1 MTDVFISYAHLDNV
15 PFGEEQKR
23 WVDDFHRDLAT
34 RLQHLR
40 RTPVSIW
47 RDPKL
52 LGNDVFGAEIEE
64 RVRDASVLVVVLSP
78 PYSESEWCRKELE
91 LFLRAA
97 EEEQRL
103 QFGNQLVVV
112 KVVKL
117 QVDESAVPERLRSTL
132 GYQFYREDPASG
144 RFRELFL
151 HPDPEIRRQY
161 WPKIDDVAQDLV
173 RLLGACA
180 QAAQP
185 GPPVPP
191 GPTVYLAESTSDV
204 GRERDA
210 VRRELAARGFRVR
223 PEAPLPLRAGEL
235 EQAVDAALQDAVLSV
250 HLLGARYGVVPEGTD
265 RSLVAVQHERASR
278 REIPRVLWIP
288 PGLRTEEEAQRA
300 FLESVR
306 QDPAAGARIDV
317 LEAPLEELKTL
328 VVARLEQPQ
337 PKAPAAAVA
346 RDAALPPF
354 VYVVSDRADA
364 AEMPALEKHLRDA
377 GFEVAQTAFEGDVT
391 QLREDHEET
400 LRVCDAVLVYWG
412 RGDDLWRRAKLR
424 DLIRIRGR
432 GRTQPFVAQAVLLAD
447 PPSPAKDG
455 FTTLEAA
462 VLRDLSAF
470 VRLVKE
476 GRRA

>member
-1 MTDVFISYAHLDNV
+1 MTDVFISYAHLDNI

-64 RVRDASVLVVVLSP
+64 RVKDASVLLVVLSP
-78 PYSESEWCRKELE
+78 PYSESEWCRRELE

-117 QVDESAVPERLRSTL
+117 LVDDDAVPERLRSTL
-132 GYQFYREDPASG
+132 GYQFYREDPESG
-144 RFRELFL
+144 RHRELFL
-151 HPDPEIRRQY
+151 HPDPEVRRTY

-173 RLLGACA
+173 RLLEACT
-180 QAAQP
+180 QAALP
-185 GPPVPP
+185 GPPVPA

-204 GRERDA
+204 VRERDL
-210 VRRELAARGFRVR
+210 VRRELTARGFRVL
-223 PEAPLPLRAGEL
+223 PDAPLPLRAGDL
-235 EQAVDAALQDAVLSV
+235 EQAVDAALEGAVLSV
-250 HLLGARYGVVPEGTD
+250 HLLGTRYGVVPEGTD
-265 RSLVAVQHERASR
+265 RSLVAVQHERAAR
-278 REIPRVLWIP
+278 RQIPRVLWIP
-288 PGLRTEEEAQRA
+288 PGLRAAEEAQRA
-300 FLESVR
+300 FLDSVR
-306 QDPAAGARIDV
+306 QGPAAGDRVDV

-328 VVARLEQPQ
+328 VVTRLEQPQ
-337 PKAPAAAVA
+337 AKAPAAAA
-346 RDAALPPF
+346 PRDAALPPF
-354 VYVVSDRADA
+354 VYVVSDRADG
-364 AEMPALEKHLRDA
+364 AEMPALEARLRSA
-377 GFEVAQTAFEGDVT
+377 GFEVAQTAFEGDVS

-400 LRVCDAVLVYWG
+400 LRVCDAVLIYWG
-412 RGDDLWRRAKLR
+412 KGDDLWRRAKLR

-447 PPSPAKDG
+447 PPTPAKDG

-462 VLRDLSAF
+462 VLRDADAF
-470 VRLVKE
+470 VRLVSEAK
-476 GRRA
+476 RR

>member
-40 RTPVSIW
+40 RAPVSIW

-64 RVRDASVLVVVLSP
+64 RVKDASVLLVVLSP
-78 PYSESEWCRKELE
+78 PYSQSEWCRRELE

-97 EEEQRL
+97 EEEHRL
-103 QFGNQLVVV
+103 QFGSQLVVV

-117 QVDESAVPERLRSTL
+117 LVDENAVPERLRSTL
-132 GYQFYREDPASG
+132 GYQFYREDPQSG
-144 RFRELFL
+144 KFRELFL
-151 HPDPEIRRQY
+151 HPDPEIRRAY

-173 RLLGACA
+173 RLLEVCA
-180 QAAQP
+180 EATQP
-185 GPPVPP
+185 GPPVPA

-204 GRERDA
+204 ARERDL
-210 VRRELAARGFRVR
+210 VRRELTARGFRVL
-223 PEAPLPLRAGEL
+223 PETPLPLCAGDL
-235 EQAVDAALQDAVLSV
+235 EQAVDAALEGAVLSV
-250 HLLGARYGVVPEGTD
+250 HLLGARYGVVPEGGE
-265 RSLVAVQHERASR
+265 RSVGVVQHERAALR
-278 REIPRVLWIP
+278 QIPRVLWIP
-288 PGLRTEEEAQRA
+288 TGLGAVEESQRA
-300 FLESVR
+300 FLEAVR
-306 QDPAAGARIDV
+306 QDPAAGDRVDV
-317 LEAPLEELKTL
+317 LEATLDELKTL
-328 VVARLEQPQ
+328 VVSRLERPQ
-337 PKAPAAAVA
+337 PKAPAAAP

-364 AEMPALEKHLRDA
+364 AEMPALEARLRAA
-377 GFEVAQTAFEGDVT
+377 GLEVAQTAFEGDVT

-412 RGDDLWRRAKLR
+412 KGDDLWRRAKLR

-447 PPSPAKDG
+447 PPSPAKEG

-462 VLRDLSAF
+462 VLRDADAF
-470 VRLVKE
+470 VQLVRD
-476 GRRA
+476 GRRP